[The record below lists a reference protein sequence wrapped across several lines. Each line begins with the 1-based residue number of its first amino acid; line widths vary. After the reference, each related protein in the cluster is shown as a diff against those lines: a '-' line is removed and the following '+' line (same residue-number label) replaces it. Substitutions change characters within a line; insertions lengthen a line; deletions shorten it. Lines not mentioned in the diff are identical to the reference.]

1 MCFLDA
7 DILHFTRQDTKL
19 DVPVKPSKT
28 SNALVYQSI
37 ILHFDR
43 TSNHLCPSRGAPAGH
58 QNFESVLHQPCD
70 SKRCTGQITFCAI
83 YIMSLGKF
91 RDYVN
96 HFNLDKFSI
105 LSISQKPFGDRNC
118 SNCTSGTSRGCCSR
132 PKTPNC

>member
-1 MCFLDA
+1 MCFPDA
-7 DILHFTRQDTKL
+7 DLVKTQSLMFLSNPPKL
-19 DVPVKPSKT
+19 
-28 SNALVYQSI
+28 AMHLSI

-58 QNFESVLHQPCD
+58 QNFESALHQPCD
-70 SKRCTGQITFCAI
+70 RKRCTGQITFCAI

-96 HFNLDKFSI
+96 HFSLDKLFFSILI
-105 LSISQKPFGDRNC
+105 LSISQKPFSDRNF

-132 PKTPNC
+132 PKTSNC